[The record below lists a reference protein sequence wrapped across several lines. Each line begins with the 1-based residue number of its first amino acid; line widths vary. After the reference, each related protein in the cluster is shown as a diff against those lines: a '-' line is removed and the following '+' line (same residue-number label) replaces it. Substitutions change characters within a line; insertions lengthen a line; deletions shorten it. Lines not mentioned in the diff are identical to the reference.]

1 MKSTLLPLLALT
13 VALTLVGCGGQSTE
27 NRSSTSKPSATVT
40 ESKLPDG
47 RYNVQNVTYEDAGG
61 SYEIFLLNPP
71 AGSKPIFTSKS
82 VQMAQIDDA
91 GVKAGTKTYLEI
103 KGGTPSLYLLPDF
116 KVAYTHNVTEERK
129 DPSTG
134 QAQTVVVRQE
144 SSFWTP
150 FVASMAGAAIGNALF
165 APRYYV
171 PPMYSPGGM
180 MTGYGGSGL
189 TRDSAY
195 QGYQQRYGSAPPA
208 TRLSRSGSFGST
220 SGRTSTNSN
229 GLRSTGSGAGSSRLG
244 TSSDSSSSQY
254 RRNSS
259 GSSSRSFGT
268 SRGRRR

>member
-1 MKSTLLPLLALT
+1 
-13 VALTLVGCGGQSTE
+13 LTLVGCGGQSTE
-27 NRSSTSKPSATVT
+27 NRASTTPNQATVV

-47 RYNVQNVTYEDAGG
+47 RYNVQNVTYEDASG

-71 AGSKPIFTSKS
+71 AGSKPVFIHKS

-103 KGGTPSLYLLPDF
+103 KGGTPSLYLVPDF
-116 KVAYTHNVTEERK
+116 QIAYTHNVTEERQ

-134 QAQTVVVRQE
+134 QTQTVVVRQE

-150 FVASMAGAAIGNALF
+150 FIASMAGAAIGNALF

-171 PPMYSPGGM
+171 PPMYAPGGM
-180 MTGYGGSGL
+180 MTGYGGYGL

-195 QGYQQRYGSAPPA
+195 QSYQQRYGSAAPA

-229 GLRSTGSGAGSSRLG
+229 SLRSTGSGAGSSRFG
-244 TSSDSSSSQY
+244 TSSDQY

-259 GSSSRSFGT
+259 GFGSSSRSFGS